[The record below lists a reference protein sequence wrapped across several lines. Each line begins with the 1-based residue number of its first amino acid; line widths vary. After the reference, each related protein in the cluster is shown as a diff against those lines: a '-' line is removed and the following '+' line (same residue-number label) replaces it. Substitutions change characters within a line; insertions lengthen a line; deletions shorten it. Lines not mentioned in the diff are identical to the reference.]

1 MSSRSY
7 SVNVESMFHISRTDV
22 VAGSIPSGRER
33 TMRPFARVSCMVAS
47 TSRRGR
53 PGRPMRYTSS
63 VSSLEE
69 GSSFIM
75 SGLVLAVLRVLV
87 AVLSPA
93 ATRIGLM

>member
-1 MSSRSY
+1 
-7 SVNVESMFHISRTDV
+7 
-22 VAGSIPSGRER
+22 
-33 TMRPFARVSCMVAS
+33 
-47 TSRRGR
+47 
-53 PGRPMRYTSS
+53 MRYTSS

-87 AVLSPA
+87 TVLSPA